1 MLKNLT
7 YPELEEWCV
16 AAGAVRDSTHL
27 TALPAVAAVAAHSLF
42 MLLVRC
48 WMEQQLVRVNE

>member
-27 TALPAVAAVAAHSLF
+27 TALPAVAAHSLF